1 LVSPVPNHRITTPY
15 RKEGKLWK
23 LGYHTGIDYKAA
35 TGTNVV
41 AAQAGRVLEVSQR
54 VSWGESYGTAVIVLH
69 RDMTRAIYAH
79 LSKTNVV
86 RGQAVAM
93 GERIGKVGNTGNSTG
108 SHLHFEVRK
117 GNNATGEGYKYGDDV
132 DPMPYLSDD
141 EVTLGLNEW
150 KDTNAKPA
158 KPTNSTKPRR
168 PSGSGG
174 SKPARRNGNGL
185 GNGNGV
191 HRG

>member
-1 LVSPVPNHRITTPY
+1 MKLGCSLVNPVPNHRITTPY

-23 LGYHTGIDYKAA
+23 LGYHTGIDYRAA

-54 VSWGESYGTAVIVLH
+54 VSWGEAYGTAVIVLH

-86 RGQAVAM
+86 KGQALEM
-93 GERIGKVGNTGNSTG
+93 GDRIGKVGNTGNSTG

-117 GNNATGEGYKYGDDV
+117 GNNGNGDGYKYGDDV

-141 EVTLGLNEW
+141 EVFIPLPW
-150 KDTNAKPA
+150 KDNNAKPT
-158 KPTNSTKPRR
+158 KSTNTKKPRR
-168 PSGSGG
+168 PSGSS
-174 SKPARRNGNGL
+174 SK
-185 GNGNGV
+185 
-191 HRG
+191 

>member
-1 LVSPVPNHRITTPY
+1 MVSPVPNHRITTPY

-79 LSKTNVV
+79 LSKTTVV
-86 RGQAVAM
+86 RGQAIAM

-158 KPTNSTKPRR
+158 KPTNSAKPRQPGR
-168 PSGSGG
+168 SSS
-174 SKPARRNGNGL
+174 SKPARRNGNRL
-185 GNGNGV
+185 GNGDGV